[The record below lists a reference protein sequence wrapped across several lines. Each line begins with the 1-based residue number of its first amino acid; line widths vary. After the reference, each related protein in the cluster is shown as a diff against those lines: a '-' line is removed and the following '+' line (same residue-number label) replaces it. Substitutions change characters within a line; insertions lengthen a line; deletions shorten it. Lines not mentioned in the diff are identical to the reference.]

1 MKVLVTGAAGFI
13 GSALSIKLLDR
24 GDIVIGIDNPIRI
37 KSKLYVMKKLY
48 KKAKN
53 NPFVDTDS
61 FESYL
66 SYIARQIEE
75 QEGIIVDSIEP
86 ESIYKTLKRI
96 GWLREINYMAFYMIT
111 ANYAIA

>member
-1 MKVLVTGAAGFI
+1 MLREGDSLMMIDKLTSSKKKR
-13 GSALSIKLLDR
+13 SAM
-24 GDIVIGIDNPIRI
+24 VVGIETPIRI

-48 KKAKN
+48 KKAKK

-66 SYIARQIEE
+66 NYVAKQIEK
-75 QEGIIVDSIEP
+75 QEGIIVESVEP

>member
-1 MKVLVTGAAGFI
+1 MEWEVKMIDKLASSKKKK
-13 GSALSIKLLDR
+13 SAMF
-24 GDIVIGIDNPIRI
+24 VGIDNPIRI
-37 KSKLYVMKKLY
+37 KSKLYVMEKLY
-48 KKAKN
+48 EKAKK

-66 SYIARQIEE
+66 EYVAKRIEE
-75 QEGIIVDSIEP
+75 QEGIIVESKEP
-86 ESIYKTLKRI
+86 EYVYKTLKRI